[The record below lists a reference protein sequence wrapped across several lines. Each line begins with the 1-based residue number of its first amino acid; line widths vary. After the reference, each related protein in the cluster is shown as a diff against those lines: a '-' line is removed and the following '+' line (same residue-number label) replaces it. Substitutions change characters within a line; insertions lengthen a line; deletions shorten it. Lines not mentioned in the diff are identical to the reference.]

1 MKKKRMRPTR
11 EGRRQLKR
19 DTATKRQNTLLS
31 QSPHSITELIP
42 PLSSK
47 KKKEAFSYSALFYSV
62 YLFSLKSPQSGG
74 ALQVSE
80 AGGPAY

>member
-1 MKKKRMRPTR
+1 MRPTR

-19 DTATKRQNTLLS
+19 DTATKSQNTLLS

-47 KKKEAFSYSALFYSV
+47 KKKAFSYSALFYSV